1 LLYIGYDKKLDECFT
16 ILRGK
21 TRYSDLLQIKQRQ
34 TYSILL
40 VEDELHS
47 VYLQSLFSEEFEE
60 GMLARNVVL
69 YSDKKYSKV
78 VNLFKVRDKH
88 LREFVT

>member
-1 LLYIGYDKKLDECFT
+1 
-16 ILRGK
+16 
-21 TRYSDLLQIKQRQ
+21 
-34 TYSILL
+34 L

-47 VYLQSLFSEEFEE
+47 VYLQSLFSEGFEE

-69 YSDKKYSKV
+69 YSDEKYSKV

-88 LREFVT
+88 LREVVT